1 MPIYISTY
9 QHIYVKYICVYIH
22 VCICMIFIHLFEGQ
36 RFTPQMSAA
45 SWRWARS
52 CPGAEDAVGSCGRGS
67 RLPHHRCR
75 PGWNLGWSQGLGL
88 GTLTWE
94 VGVFKCKTKLLSLS
108 MTSHILKNIFYLA
121 GTMVIQL
128 SLWLQWPHPIWM
140 LVQGMAA
147 PLLMQLPDNGL
158 GRQWKSAKFLCPY
171 IHVGDSKSLWLWTGQ
186 CGIEP
191 RWDICLYPSLSEILS
206 SNKKN
211 TINI

>member
-1 MPIYISTY
+1 MYVFVWFLFTY
-9 QHIYVKYICVYIH
+9 LKDRDLLPRCLQPVGVGPGH
-22 VCICMIFIHLFEGQ
+22 VRELKMQSG
-36 RFTPQMSAA
+36 PVV
-45 SWRWARS
+45 
-52 CPGAEDAVGSCGRGS
+52 EDLAC
-67 RLPHHRCR
+67 LTIACR

-128 SLWLQWPHPIWM
+128 SLWLQWQHPIWM

-158 GRQWKSAKFLCPY
+158 GRQWKSAKFLCPC
-171 IHVGDSKSLWLWTGQ
+171 IHVGDSRSLWLWTGQ
-186 CGIEP
+186 CVIEP